1 MSKRSRRGNDYAPS
15 TFPFLAVLLCVIG
28 ALVLLL
34 VINVTNSRAS
44 ARNQVQSELTEAIEQ
59 AKERSDYLVSISEE
73 LQARRQQVSK
83 QIDLRRSELAR
94 AEDHIERLEKD
105 LLEAQAR
112 LEKLEDM
119 QESSEL
125 KANDPA
131 RIQEL
136 KDQIEKQKL
145 RLAEAIAER
154 KDQTP
159 AFSIIPYEGAN
170 RTTRRPV
177 YLECTAQGVVI
188 QPEGVLV
195 SIEDLGPPHGPGNPL
210 DAALRVLRN
219 AYQSRDAI
227 YGITIPPYPLLLVRP
242 EGIASYAL
250 ARSAMSGWDDQFGY
264 ELIDAQMELA
274 FPEGIPELKTD
285 LVRALGVA
293 KDRQRSLVAA
303 LPARYSRNPFATKTE
318 ETWDSIDAE
327 LARGANRSEAIARG
341 SQVGKDSGMGQDRRW
356 EMIEQLPASSLGR
369 SDSNRISSG
378 SMPAGKELGSEGSGL
393 GSSVQAE
400 TWRAQGDGSG
410 RDGSGQ
416 DGSRRDGS
424 RRERSGVE
432 GTGAEGSGAEGSEGG
447 GSEGGGS
454 EVEGSMSPTSGGA
467 RSSANRFSGSTSGSS
482 GGAASLEQSPQDEQM
497 QQAMQEQA
505 IKQQASE
512 SFPGSRASAGAS
524 ASASSGESKKTS
536 GADSELKPISLT
548 AGKDWATSR
557 MDNRSTPVSRPIR
570 MIVLQDRWFMCSEGQ
585 DWKYDAEISLEQGPQ
600 AASAELQ
607 ESIRDR
613 VESWGLSLPGGYWV
627 PSLSVQAAADAEQS
641 LLRMQRLL
649 EGSGVIIK
657 VQPLTTPKNR
667 R

>member
-34 VINVTNSRAS
+34 VINVSNSRAS
-44 ARNQVQSELTEAIEQ
+44 ARNQVQSELTEAIEE

-73 LQARRQQVSK
+73 LQARRQQVGK
-83 QIDLRRSELAR
+83 QIELRRSELAR

-136 KDQIEKQKL
+136 KDQIEAQKL

-274 FPEGIPELKTD
+274 FPDGIPELKTD

-293 KDRQRSLVAA
+293 KDRQRALVAA
-303 LPARYSRNPFATKTE
+303 LPAKYSRNPFATKTE
-318 ETWDSIDAE
+318 ETWDSIDAD
-327 LARGANRSEAIARG
+327 LARGANRSESIARG
-341 SQVGKDSGMGQDRRW
+341 SQVGKDSGIEQDRRW

-369 SDSNRISSG
+369 SDSNGSSSG
-378 SMPAGKELGSEGSGL
+378 LMPAGKELGSGGSGV
-393 GSSVQAE
+393 GSTVEAE
-400 TWRAQGDGSG
+400 TSTAQGDGSRG
-410 RDGSGQ
+410 D
-416 DGSRRDGS
+416 
-424 RRERSGVE
+424 RSGSE
-432 GTGAEGSGAEGSEGG
+432 GTGSEGTQGG
-447 GSEGGGS
+447 GSQ
-454 EVEGSMSPTSGGA
+454 VEGSMSPTSGGA
-467 RSSANRFSGSTSGSS
+467 RSSSNRFSASSSGSS
-482 GGAASLEQSPQDEQM
+482 GGSASLEQSPEDEQM
-497 QQAMQEQA
+497 QRAMQEQA
-505 IKQQASE
+505 IKQQAGE
-512 SFPGSRASAGAS
+512 SLPGSRASSASS
-524 ASASSGESKKTS
+524 ASAGESKKKTS
-536 GADSELKPISLT
+536 GADSDLKPISLT

-570 MIVLQDRWFMCSEGQ
+570 IIVLQDRWLMCSEGQ

-667 R
+667 K

>member
-44 ARNQVQSELTEAIEQ
+44 ARNQVQSELTEAIEE

-73 LQARRQQVSK
+73 LQARRQQVGK
-83 QIDLRRSELAR
+83 QIELRRSELAR

-136 KDQIEKQKL
+136 KDQIEAQKL

-274 FPEGIPELKTD
+274 FPDGIPELKTD

-293 KDRQRSLVAA
+293 KDRQRALVAA
-303 LPARYSRNPFATKTE
+303 LPAKYSRNPFATKTE
-318 ETWDSIDAE
+318 ETWDSIDAD
-327 LARGANRSEAIARG
+327 LARGANRSESIARG
-341 SQVGKDSGMGQDRRW
+341 SQVGKDSGIEQDRRW

-369 SDSNRISSG
+369 SDSNGSSSG
-378 SMPAGKELGSEGSGL
+378 LMPAGKELGSGGSGV
-393 GSSVQAE
+393 GSTVEAE
-400 TWRAQGDGSG
+400 TSTAQADGSPG
-410 RDGSGQ
+410 D
-416 DGSRRDGS
+416 
-424 RRERSGVE
+424 RSGSE
-432 GTGAEGSGAEGSEGG
+432 GTGSEGTGSEGTQ
-447 GSEGGGS
+447 GGGS
-454 EVEGSMSPTSGGA
+454 QVEGSMSPTSGGA
-467 RSSANRFSGSTSGSS
+467 RSSSNRFSASSSGSS
-482 GGAASLEQSPQDEQM
+482 GGAASLEQSPEDEQM
-497 QQAMQEQA
+497 QRAMQEQA
-505 IKQQASE
+505 IKQQAGE
-512 SFPGSRASAGAS
+512 SLPGSRASSASS
-524 ASASSGESKKTS
+524 ASAGESKKKTS
-536 GADSELKPISLT
+536 GADSDLKPISLT

-570 MIVLQDRWFMCSEGQ
+570 IIVLQDRWLMCSEGQ

-667 R
+667 K

>member
-44 ARNQVQSELTEAIEQ
+44 ARNQVQSELTEAIEE

-73 LQARRQQVSK
+73 LQARRQQVGK
-83 QIDLRRSELAR
+83 QIELRRSELAR

-136 KDQIEKQKL
+136 KDQIEAQKL

-274 FPEGIPELKTD
+274 FPDGIPELKTD

-293 KDRQRSLVAA
+293 KDRQRALVAA
-303 LPARYSRNPFATKTE
+303 LPAKYSRNPFATKTE
-318 ETWDSIDAE
+318 ETWDSIDAD
-327 LARGANRSEAIARG
+327 LARGANRSESIARG
-341 SQVGKDSGMGQDRRW
+341 SQVGKDSGIEQDRRW

-369 SDSNRISSG
+369 SDSNGSSSG
-378 SMPAGKELGSEGSGL
+378 LMPAGKELGSGGSGV
-393 GSSVQAE
+393 GSTVEAE
-400 TWRAQGDGSG
+400 TSTAQGDGSRG
-410 RDGSGQ
+410 D
-416 DGSRRDGS
+416 
-424 RRERSGVE
+424 RSGSE
-432 GTGAEGSGAEGSEGG
+432 GTGAEGSGADGAQGG
-447 GSEGGGS
+447 GSQ
-454 EVEGSMSPTSGGA
+454 VEGSMSPTSGGA
-467 RSSANRFSGSTSGSS
+467 RSSSNRFSASSSGSS
-482 GGAASLEQSPQDEQM
+482 GGSASLEQSPEDEQM
-497 QQAMQEQA
+497 QRAMQEQA
-505 IKQQASE
+505 IKQQAGE
-512 SFPGSRASAGAS
+512 SLPGSRVSSASSASAG
-524 ASASSGESKKTS
+524 ESKKKTS
-536 GADSELKPISLT
+536 GADSDLKPISLT

-570 MIVLQDRWFMCSEGQ
+570 IIVLQDRWLMCSEGQ

-657 VQPLTTPKNR
+657 VQPLTPPKNR
-667 R
+667 K

>member
-44 ARNQVQSELTEAIEQ
+44 ARNQVQSELTEAIEE

-73 LQARRQQVSK
+73 LQARRQQVGK
-83 QIDLRRSELAR
+83 QIELRRSELAR

-119 QESSEL
+119 QESFEL

-136 KDQIEKQKL
+136 KDQIEAQKL

-274 FPEGIPELKTD
+274 FPDGIPELKTD

-293 KDRQRSLVAA
+293 KDRQRALVAA
-303 LPARYSRNPFATKTE
+303 LPAKYSRNPFATKTE
-318 ETWDSIDAE
+318 ETWDTIDAD
-327 LARGANRSEAIARG
+327 LARGANRSESIARG
-341 SQVGKDSGMGQDRRW
+341 SQVGKDSGIEQDRRW

-369 SDSNRISSG
+369 SDSNGSSSG
-378 SMPAGKELGSEGSGL
+378 LMPAGKELGSGGSVV

-400 TWRAQGDGSG
+400 TWRAQGDGSRG
-410 RDGSGQ
+410 
-416 DGSRRDGS
+416 
-424 RRERSGVE
+424 ERSGSE
-432 GTGAEGSGAEGSEGG
+432 GTGAEGTGAEGTQGG
-447 GSEGGGS
+447 GSQ
-454 EVEGSMSPTSGGA
+454 VEGSMSPTSGGA
-467 RSSANRFSGSTSGSS
+467 RSSSNRFSASSSGSS
-482 GGAASLEQSPQDEQM
+482 GGSASLEQSPEDEQM
-497 QQAMQEQA
+497 HRAMQEQA
-505 IKQQASE
+505 IKEQAGE
-512 SFPGSRASAGAS
+512 SLPGSRASSASS
-524 ASASSGESKKTS
+524 ASAGESKKKTS
-536 GADSELKPISLT
+536 GADSDLKPISLT

-570 MIVLQDRWFMCSEGQ
+570 IIVLQDRWLMCSEGQ

-667 R
+667 K

>member
-44 ARNQVQSELTEAIEQ
+44 ARNQVQSELTEAIEE

-73 LQARRQQVSK
+73 LQARRQQVGK
-83 QIDLRRSELAR
+83 QIELRRSELAR

-136 KDQIEKQKL
+136 KDQIEAQKL

-210 DAALRVLRN
+210 DVALRVLRN

-274 FPEGIPELKTD
+274 FPDGIPELKTD

-293 KDRQRSLVAA
+293 KDRQRALVAA
-303 LPARYSRNPFATKTE
+303 LPAKYSRNPFATKTE
-318 ETWDSIDAE
+318 ETWDSIDAD
-327 LARGANRSEAIARG
+327 LARGANRSESIARG
-341 SQVGKDSGMGQDRRW
+341 SQVGKDSGIEQDRRW

-369 SDSNRISSG
+369 SDSNGSSSG
-378 SMPAGKELGSEGSGL
+378 LMPAGKELGSGGSGV
-393 GSSVQAE
+393 GSTVEAE
-400 TWRAQGDGSG
+400 TSTAQGDGSRG
-410 RDGSGQ
+410 D
-416 DGSRRDGS
+416 
-424 RRERSGVE
+424 RSGSE
-432 GTGAEGSGAEGSEGG
+432 GTGSEGTGSEGT
-447 GSEGGGS
+447 GSEGTGSEGTQGGGS
-454 EVEGSMSPTSGGA
+454 QVEGSMSPTSGGA
-467 RSSANRFSGSTSGSS
+467 RSSSNRFSASSSGSS
-482 GGAASLEQSPQDEQM
+482 GGSASLEQSPEDEQM
-497 QQAMQEQA
+497 QRAMQEQA
-505 IKQQASE
+505 IKQQDGE
-512 SFPGSRASAGAS
+512 SLPGSRASSASNAS
-524 ASASSGESKKTS
+524 AGESKKKTS
-536 GADSELKPISLT
+536 GADSDLKPISLT

-570 MIVLQDRWFMCSEGQ
+570 IIVLQDRWLMCSEGQ

-667 R
+667 K

>member
-44 ARNQVQSELTEAIEQ
+44 ARNQVQSELTEAIEE

-73 LQARRQQVSK
+73 LQARRQQVGK
-83 QIDLRRSELAR
+83 QIELRRSELAR

-136 KDQIEKQKL
+136 KDQIEAQKL

-274 FPEGIPELKTD
+274 FPDGIPELKTD

-293 KDRQRSLVAA
+293 KDRQRALVAA
-303 LPARYSRNPFATKTE
+303 LPAKYSRNPFATKTE
-318 ETWDSIDAE
+318 ETWDSIDAD
-327 LARGANRSEAIARG
+327 LARGANRSESIARG
-341 SQVGKDSGMGQDRRW
+341 SQVGKDSGIEQDRRW

-369 SDSNRISSG
+369 SDSNGFSSG
-378 SMPAGKELGSEGSGL
+378 LMPAGKELGSGGSGV
-393 GSSVQAE
+393 GSTVEAE
-400 TWRAQGDGSG
+400 TSTAQGDGSRG
-410 RDGSGQ
+410 D
-416 DGSRRDGS
+416 
-424 RRERSGVE
+424 RSGSE
-432 GTGAEGSGAEGSEGG
+432 GTGSEGTQGG
-447 GSEGGGS
+447 GSQ
-454 EVEGSMSPTSGGA
+454 VEGSMSPTSGGA
-467 RSSANRFSGSTSGSS
+467 RSSSNRFSASSSGSS
-482 GGAASLEQSPQDEQM
+482 GGSASLEQSPEDEQM
-497 QQAMQEQA
+497 QRAMQEQA
-505 IKQQASE
+505 IKQQAGE
-512 SFPGSRASAGAS
+512 SLPGSRASSASS
-524 ASASSGESKKTS
+524 ASAGESKKKTS
-536 GADSELKPISLT
+536 GADSDLKPISLT

-570 MIVLQDRWFMCSEGQ
+570 IIVLQDRWLMCSEGQ

-667 R
+667 K

>member
-44 ARNQVQSELTEAIEQ
+44 ARNQVQSELTEAIEE

-73 LQARRQQVSK
+73 LQARRQQVGK
-83 QIDLRRSELAR
+83 QIELRRSELAR

-136 KDQIEKQKL
+136 KDQIEAQKL

-274 FPEGIPELKTD
+274 FPDGIPELKTD

-293 KDRQRSLVAA
+293 KDRQRALVAA
-303 LPARYSRNPFATKTE
+303 LPAKYSRNPFATKTE
-318 ETWDSIDAE
+318 ETWDSIDAD
-327 LARGANRSEAIARG
+327 LARGANRSESIARG
-341 SQVGKDSGMGQDRRW
+341 SQVGKDSGIEQDRRW

-369 SDSNRISSG
+369 SDSNGFSSG
-378 SMPAGKELGSEGSGL
+378 LMPAGKELGSGGSGV
-393 GSSVQAE
+393 GSTVEAE
-400 TWRAQGDGSG
+400 TSTAQGDGSRG
-410 RDGSGQ
+410 D
-416 DGSRRDGS
+416 
-424 RRERSGVE
+424 RSGSE
-432 GTGAEGSGAEGSEGG
+432 GTGSEGTGSEGTQ
-447 GSEGGGS
+447 GGGS
-454 EVEGSMSPTSGGA
+454 QVEGSMSPTSGGA
-467 RSSANRFSGSTSGSS
+467 RSSSNRFSASSSGSS
-482 GGAASLEQSPQDEQM
+482 GGSASLEQSPEDEQM
-497 QQAMQEQA
+497 QRAMQEQA
-505 IKQQASE
+505 IKQQAGE
-512 SFPGSRASAGAS
+512 SLPGSRASSASS
-524 ASASSGESKKTS
+524 ASAGESKKKTS
-536 GADSELKPISLT
+536 GADSDLKPISLT
-548 AGKDWATSR
+548 AGQDWATSR

-570 MIVLQDRWFMCSEGQ
+570 IIVLQDRWLMCSEGQ

-667 R
+667 K

>member
-44 ARNQVQSELTEAIEQ
+44 ARNQVQSELTEAIEE

-73 LQARRQQVSK
+73 LQARRQQVGK
-83 QIDLRRSELAR
+83 QIELRRSELAR
-94 AEDHIERLEKD
+94 AEDHIERLEKE
-105 LLEAQAR
+105 LLDSQAR
-112 LEKLEDM
+112 LEKLDDL
-119 QESSEL
+119 QESSGL
-125 KANDPA
+125 KANDPS

-136 KDQIEKQKL
+136 KDQIEAQKL

-195 SIEDLGPPHGPGNPL
+195 SIEELGPPHGPGNPL

-274 FPEGIPELKTD
+274 FPDGIPELKTD
-285 LVRALGVA
+285 LIRALGVA
-293 KDRQRSLVAA
+293 KDRQRALVAA

-327 LARGANRSEAIARG
+327 LPRGANRSEAIARG
-341 SQVGKDSGMGQDRRW
+341 SQVGKESGMEQDRRW

-369 SDSNRISSG
+369 SDSNGSSSG
-378 SMPAGKELGSEGSGL
+378 LMPTGKELGSGGSGG
-393 GSSVQAE
+393 GSSVQ
-400 TWRAQGDGSG
+400 TDGSTAQED
-410 RDGSGQ
+410 R
-416 DGSRRDGS
+416 
-424 RRERSGVE
+424 
-432 GTGAEGSGAEGSEGG
+432 TGAEESGAEESGAEGTQGG
-447 GSEGGGS
+447 GSQGGGTQGG
-454 EVEGSMSPTSGGA
+454 GSMSPTSGGA
-467 RSSANRFSGSTSGSS
+467 RSSSNRFSASSSGSS
-482 GGAASLEQSPQDEQM
+482 GGSASLEQSPQDEQM
-497 QQAMQEQA
+497 QQALQEQA

-512 SFPGSRASAGAS
+512 SLPGSRASSAS
-524 ASASSGESKKTS
+524 ASATAGESKKKTS
-536 GADSELKPISLT
+536 GADSDLKPISLT

-570 MIVLQDRWFMCSEGQ
+570 IIVLQDRWLMCSEGQ

-627 PSLSVQAAADAEQS
+627 PSLSVQAAGDAEQS

-667 R
+667 K

>member
-44 ARNQVQSELTEAIEQ
+44 ARNQVQSELTEAIEEAQ
-59 AKERSDYLVSISEE
+59 ERSDYLVSISEE
-73 LQARRQQVSK
+73 LQARRQQVGK
-83 QIDLRRSELAR
+83 QIELRRSELAR
-94 AEDHIERLEKD
+94 AEDHIERLEKE
-105 LLEAQAR
+105 LLETQAR
-112 LEKLEDM
+112 LEKLDDT

-125 KANDPA
+125 KANDPS
-131 RIQEL
+131 RIEEL
-136 KDQIEKQKL
+136 QDRIEEQKL
-145 RLAEAIAER
+145 RLAEAIANR

-195 SIEDLGPPHGPGNPL
+195 SIEELGPPHGPGSPL

-242 EGIASYAL
+242 DGIASYAL

-274 FPEGIPELKTD
+274 FPDGIPELKTD
-285 LVRALGVA
+285 LVRALDVA
-293 KDRQRSLVAA
+293 KDRQRALVAA
-303 LPARYSRNPFATKTE
+303 LPARYSRNPFATKTDQ
-318 ETWDSIDAE
+318 TWDAIDAE
-327 LARGANRSEAIARG
+327 LSRGANRSEAVARG
-341 SQVGKDSGMGQDRRW
+341 SQVGKESGVEQDRRW
-356 EMIEQLPASSLGR
+356 EMIEPLPAGSLGR
-369 SDSNRISSG
+369 SDRDGPSSEVFPG
-378 SMPAGKELGSEGSGL
+378 GKEFGSGGSGA
-393 GSSVQAE
+393 GSSVASDWSTAQADRSQGYNSE
-400 TWRAQGDGSG
+400 EYRSGGESSAGAGAQG
-410 RDGSGQ
+410 
-416 DGSRRDGS
+416 
-424 RRERSGVE
+424 
-432 GTGAEGSGAEGSEGG
+432 EGSQGG
-447 GSEGGGS
+447 GSQGGGTQ
-454 EVEGSMSPTSGGA
+454 VEGSMSPTSGGA
-467 RSSANRFSGSTSGSS
+467 RSSASRFSASSSGSS
-482 GGAASLEQSPQDEQM
+482 GGAASLDQSPQDEQM
-497 QQAMQEQA
+497 EQAMQEQA
-505 IKQQASE
+505 IKQQAGE
-512 SFPGSRASAGAS
+512 SLPGARASSAS
-524 ASASSGESKKTS
+524 ASASASESKKKTS
-536 GADSELKPISLT
+536 GADSDLKPISLT

-570 MIVLQDRWFMCSEGQ
+570 IIVLEDRWLMCSEGQ

-667 R
+667 K

>member
-44 ARNQVQSELTEAIEQ
+44 ARNQVQSELTEAIEE

-73 LQARRQQVSK
+73 LQARRQQVGK
-83 QIDLRRSELAR
+83 QIELRRSELAR
-94 AEDHIERLEKD
+94 AEDHIERLEKE

-136 KDQIEKQKL
+136 KDQIEAQKL

-274 FPEGIPELKTD
+274 FPDGIPELKTD

-293 KDRQRSLVAA
+293 KDRQRALVAA
-303 LPARYSRNPFATKTE
+303 LPAKYSRNPFATKTE
-318 ETWDSIDAE
+318 ETWDSIDAD
-327 LARGANRSEAIARG
+327 LARGANRSESIARG
-341 SQVGKDSGMGQDRRW
+341 SQVGKDSGIEQDRRW

-369 SDSNRISSG
+369 SDSNGFSSG
-378 SMPAGKELGSEGSGL
+378 LMPAGKELGSGGSGV

-400 TWRAQGDGSG
+400 ASTAQGDGSRG
-410 RDGSGQ
+410 D
-416 DGSRRDGS
+416 
-424 RRERSGVE
+424 RSGSE
-432 GTGAEGSGAEGSEGG
+432 GTGAEGSGADRAQGG
-447 GSEGGGS
+447 GSQ
-454 EVEGSMSPTSGGA
+454 VEGSMSPTSGGA
-467 RSSANRFSGSTSGSS
+467 QSSSNRFSASSSGSS
-482 GGAASLEQSPQDEQM
+482 GGSASLEQSPEDEQM
-497 QQAMQEQA
+497 QRAMQEQA
-505 IKQQASE
+505 IKQQAGE
-512 SFPGSRASAGAS
+512 SLPGSRASSASS
-524 ASASSGESKKTS
+524 ASAGESKKKTS
-536 GADSELKPISLT
+536 GADSDLKPISLT

-570 MIVLQDRWFMCSEGQ
+570 IIVLQDRWLMCSEGQ

-667 R
+667 K

>member
-44 ARNQVQSELTEAIEQ
+44 ARNQVQSELTEAIEE

-73 LQARRQQVSK
+73 LQARRQQVGK
-83 QIDLRRSELAR
+83 QIELRRSELAR

-136 KDQIEKQKL
+136 KDQIEAQKL

-274 FPEGIPELKTD
+274 FPDGIPELKTD

-293 KDRQRSLVAA
+293 KDRQRALVAA
-303 LPARYSRNPFATKTE
+303 LPAKYSRNPFATKTE
-318 ETWDSIDAE
+318 ETWDSIDAD
-327 LARGANRSEAIARG
+327 LARGANRSESIARG
-341 SQVGKDSGMGQDRRW
+341 SQVGKDSGIEQDRRW

-369 SDSNRISSG
+369 SDSNGFSSG
-378 SMPAGKELGSEGSGL
+378 LMPAGKELGSGGSGV
-393 GSSVQAE
+393 GSTVEAE
-400 TWRAQGDGSG
+400 TSTAQA
-410 RDGSGQ
+410 
-416 DGSRRDGS
+416 DGSRGD
-424 RRERSGVE
+424 RSGSE
-432 GTGAEGSGAEGSEGG
+432 GTGSEGTGSEGT
-447 GSEGGGS
+447 GSEGTQGGGS
-454 EVEGSMSPTSGGA
+454 QVEGSMSPTSGGA
-467 RSSANRFSGSTSGSS
+467 RSSSNRFSASSSGSS
-482 GGAASLEQSPQDEQM
+482 GGSASLEQSPEDEQM
-497 QQAMQEQA
+497 QRAMQEQA
-505 IKQQASE
+505 IKQQAGE
-512 SFPGSRASAGAS
+512 SLPGSRASSASS
-524 ASASSGESKKTS
+524 ASAGESKKKTS
-536 GADSELKPISLT
+536 GADSDLKPISLT

-570 MIVLQDRWFMCSEGQ
+570 IIVLQDRWLMCSEGQ

-667 R
+667 K

>member
-44 ARNQVQSELTEAIEQ
+44 ARNQVQSELTEAIEE

-73 LQARRQQVSK
+73 LQARRQQVGK
-83 QIDLRRSELAR
+83 QIELRRSELAR

-136 KDQIEKQKL
+136 KDQIEAQKL

-274 FPEGIPELKTD
+274 FPDGIPELKTD

-293 KDRQRSLVAA
+293 KDRQRALVAA
-303 LPARYSRNPFATKTE
+303 LPAKYSRNPFATKTE
-318 ETWDSIDAE
+318 ETWDSIDAD
-327 LARGANRSEAIARG
+327 LARGANRSELIARG
-341 SQVGKDSGMGQDRRW
+341 SQVGKDSGIEQDRRW

-369 SDSNRISSG
+369 SDSNGFSSG
-378 SMPAGKELGSEGSGL
+378 LMPAGKELGSGGSGV
-393 GSSVQAE
+393 GSTVEAE
-400 TWRAQGDGSG
+400 TSTAQGDGSRG
-410 RDGSGQ
+410 D
-416 DGSRRDGS
+416 
-424 RRERSGVE
+424 RSGSE
-432 GTGAEGSGAEGSEGG
+432 GTGSEGTGSEGTQ
-447 GSEGGGS
+447 GGGS
-454 EVEGSMSPTSGGA
+454 QVEGSMSPTSGGA
-467 RSSANRFSGSTSGSS
+467 RSSSNRFSASSSGSS
-482 GGAASLEQSPQDEQM
+482 GGSASLEQSPEDEQM
-497 QQAMQEQA
+497 QRAMQEQA
-505 IKQQASE
+505 IKQQAGE
-512 SFPGSRASAGAS
+512 SLPGSRASSASS
-524 ASASSGESKKTS
+524 ASAGESKKKTS
-536 GADSELKPISLT
+536 GADSDLKPISLT

-570 MIVLQDRWFMCSEGQ
+570 IIVLQDRWLMCSEGQ

-667 R
+667 K

>member
-44 ARNQVQSELTEAIEQ
+44 ARNQVQSELTEAIEE

-73 LQARRQQVSK
+73 LQARRQQVGK
-83 QIDLRRSELAR
+83 QIELRRSELAR

-136 KDQIEKQKL
+136 KDQIEAQKL

-274 FPEGIPELKTD
+274 FPDGIPELKTD
-285 LVRALGVA
+285 LVRALGLA
-293 KDRQRSLVAA
+293 KDRQRALVAA
-303 LPARYSRNPFATKTE
+303 LPVKYSRNPFSTKTE
-318 ETWDSIDAE
+318 ETWDSIDAD
-327 LARGANRSEAIARG
+327 LARGANRSESIARG
-341 SQVGKDSGMGQDRRW
+341 SQVGKDSGIEQDRRW

-369 SDSNRISSG
+369 SDSNGFSSG
-378 SMPAGKELGSEGSGL
+378 LMPAGKELGSGGSGV
-393 GSSVQAE
+393 GSTVEAE
-400 TWRAQGDGSG
+400 TSTAQGDGSRG
-410 RDGSGQ
+410 D
-416 DGSRRDGS
+416 
-424 RRERSGVE
+424 RSGSE
-432 GTGAEGSGAEGSEGG
+432 GTGSEGTGSEGT
-447 GSEGGGS
+447 GSEGTQGGGS
-454 EVEGSMSPTSGGA
+454 QVEGSMSPTSGGA
-467 RSSANRFSGSTSGSS
+467 RSSSNRFSASSSGSS
-482 GGAASLEQSPQDEQM
+482 GGSASLEQSPEDEQM
-497 QQAMQEQA
+497 QRAMQEQA
-505 IKQQASE
+505 IKQQAGE
-512 SFPGSRASAGAS
+512 SLPGSRASSASS
-524 ASASSGESKKTS
+524 ASAGESKKKTS
-536 GADSELKPISLT
+536 GADSDLKPISLT

-570 MIVLQDRWFMCSEGQ
+570 IIVLQDRWLMCSEGQ

-667 R
+667 K

>member
-44 ARNQVQSELTEAIEQ
+44 ARNQVQSELTEAIEE

-73 LQARRQQVSK
+73 LQARRQQVGK
-83 QIDLRRSELAR
+83 QIELRRSELAR
-94 AEDHIERLEKD
+94 AEHHIERLEKE

-136 KDQIEKQKL
+136 KDQIEAQKL

-274 FPEGIPELKTD
+274 FPDGIPELKTD

-293 KDRQRSLVAA
+293 KDRQRALVAA
-303 LPARYSRNPFATKTE
+303 LPAKYSRNPFATKTE
-318 ETWDSIDAE
+318 ETWDSIDAD
-327 LARGANRSEAIARG
+327 LARGANRSESIARG
-341 SQVGKDSGMGQDRRW
+341 SQVGKDSGIEQDRRW
-356 EMIEQLPASSLGR
+356 EMIEQLPASPLGR
-369 SDSNRISSG
+369 SDSNGFSSG
-378 SMPAGKELGSEGSGL
+378 LMPAGKELGSGGSGV

-400 TWRAQGDGSG
+400 ASTAQGDGSRG
-410 RDGSGQ
+410 D
-416 DGSRRDGS
+416 
-424 RRERSGVE
+424 RSGSE
-432 GTGAEGSGAEGSEGG
+432 GTGAEGSGADRAQGG
-447 GSEGGGS
+447 GSQ
-454 EVEGSMSPTSGGA
+454 VEGSMSPTSGGA
-467 RSSANRFSGSTSGSS
+467 QSSSNRFSASSSGSS
-482 GGAASLEQSPQDEQM
+482 GGSASLEQSPEDEQM
-497 QQAMQEQA
+497 QRAMQEQA
-505 IKQQASE
+505 IKQQAGE
-512 SFPGSRASAGAS
+512 SLPGSRASSASS
-524 ASASSGESKKTS
+524 ASAGESKKKTS
-536 GADSELKPISLT
+536 GADSDLKPISLT

-570 MIVLQDRWFMCSEGQ
+570 IIVLQDRWLMCSEGQ

-667 R
+667 K

>member
-44 ARNQVQSELTEAIEQ
+44 ARNQVQSELTEAIEE

-73 LQARRQQVSK
+73 LQARRQQVGK
-83 QIDLRRSELAR
+83 QIELRRSELAR

-136 KDQIEKQKL
+136 KDQIEAQKL

-274 FPEGIPELKTD
+274 FPDGIPELKTD

-293 KDRQRSLVAA
+293 KDRQRALVAA
-303 LPARYSRNPFATKTE
+303 LPAKYSRNPFATKTE
-318 ETWDSIDAE
+318 ETWDSIDAD
-327 LARGANRSEAIARG
+327 LARGANRSESIARG
-341 SQVGKDSGMGQDRRW
+341 SQVGKDSGIEQDRRW

-369 SDSNRISSG
+369 SDSNGSSSG
-378 SMPAGKELGSEGSGL
+378 LMPAGKELGSGGSVV

-400 TWRAQGDGSG
+400 TWRAQGDGSRG
-410 RDGSGQ
+410 
-416 DGSRRDGS
+416 
-424 RRERSGVE
+424 ERSGSE
-432 GTGAEGSGAEGSEGG
+432 GTGAEGTGAEGTQGG
-447 GSEGGGS
+447 GSQ
-454 EVEGSMSPTSGGA
+454 VEGSMSPTSGGA
-467 RSSANRFSGSTSGSS
+467 RSSSNRFSASSSGSS
-482 GGAASLEQSPQDEQM
+482 GGSASLEQSPEDEQM
-497 QQAMQEQA
+497 HRAMQEQA
-505 IKQQASE
+505 IKEQAGE
-512 SFPGSRASAGAS
+512 SLPGSRASSASS
-524 ASASSGESKKTS
+524 ASAGESKKKTS
-536 GADSELKPISLT
+536 GADSDLKPISLT

-570 MIVLQDRWFMCSEGQ
+570 IIVLQDRWLMCSEGQ

-667 R
+667 K

>member
-44 ARNQVQSELTEAIEQ
+44 ARNQVQSELTEAIEEAQ
-59 AKERSDYLVSISEE
+59 ERSDYLVSISEE
-73 LQARRQQVSK
+73 LQARRQQVGK
-83 QIDLRRSELAR
+83 QIELRRSELAR
-94 AEDHIERLEKD
+94 AEDHIERLEKE
-105 LLEAQAR
+105 LLETQAR
-112 LEKLEDM
+112 LEKLDDM
-119 QESSEL
+119 EESSEL
-125 KANDPA
+125 KAHDPSK
-131 RIQEL
+131 IEEL
-136 KDQIEKQKL
+136 KDRIEEQKL
-145 RLAEAIAER
+145 RLAEAIANR

-177 YLECTAQGVVI
+177 YLECTGQGVVI

-195 SIEDLGPPHGPGNPL
+195 SIEELGPPHGPGSPL

-242 EGIASYAL
+242 DGIASYAL

-274 FPEGIPELKTD
+274 FPDGIPELKTD
-285 LVRALGVA
+285 LVRALDVA
-293 KDRQRSLVAA
+293 KDRQRALVAA
-303 LPARYSRNPFATKTE
+303 LPARYSRNPFATKTDQ
-318 ETWDSIDAE
+318 TWDSIDAE
-327 LARGANRSEAIARG
+327 LPRGANRSEAVARG
-341 SQVGKDSGMGQDRRW
+341 SQVGKDAGVEQDRRW
-356 EMIEQLPASSLGR
+356 EMIEQLPAGSLGR
-369 SDSNRISSG
+369 SDRNGPSSEVI
-378 SMPAGKELGSEGSGL
+378 PAGKELGSGGSGS
-393 GSSVQAE
+393 GSSVE
-400 TWRAQGDGSG
+400 PDWSTAQEDRSQDERSGGDSSGGDGS
-410 RDGSGQ
+410 Q
-416 DGSRRDGS
+416 
-424 RRERSGVE
+424 
-432 GTGAEGSGAEGSEGG
+432 GG
-447 GSEGGGS
+447 GSQGGGS
-454 EVEGSMSPTSGGA
+454 QGGGSQGGGSQDEGSMSPTSGGA
-467 RSSANRFSGSTSGSS
+467 RSSANRFSASSSGSS
-482 GGAASLEQSPQDEQM
+482 GGSSSLEESPQDEQM

-505 IKQQASE
+505 IKQQAGE
-512 SFPGSRASAGAS
+512 SLPGARASS
-524 ASASSGESKKTS
+524 ASAAASAGESKKKTS
-536 GADSELKPISLT
+536 GSDSDLKPISLT

-570 MIVLQDRWFMCSEGQ
+570 IIVLQDRWLMCSEGQ

-667 R
+667 K

>member
-303 LPARYSRNPFATKTE
+303 LPSRYSRNPFATKTE

-341 SQVGKDSGMGQDRRW
+341 SQVGKDSGMEQDRRW

-369 SDSNRISSG
+369 SDSNGISSG
-378 SMPAGKELGSEGSGL
+378 SMPAGKELGSEGSGV

-400 TWRAQGDGSG
+400 TWRAQGDGS
-410 RDGSGQ
+410 
-416 DGSRRDGS
+416 RRDGS
-424 RRERSGVE
+424 RRETSGVE
-432 GTGAEGSGAEGSEGG
+432 GTGAEGSGAEGSGGG

-454 EVEGSMSPTSGGA
+454 EVEGSMSPTSGDA
-467 RSSANRFSGSTSGSS
+467 RSSASRFSGSTSGAS

-524 ASASSGESKKTS
+524 ASASSSESKKTS

-570 MIVLQDRWFMCSEGQ
+570 MIVLQDRWLMCSEGQ

>member
-44 ARNQVQSELTEAIEQ
+44 ARNQVQSELTEAIEE

-73 LQARRQQVSK
+73 LQARRQQVGK
-83 QIDLRRSELAR
+83 QIELRRSELAR

-136 KDQIEKQKL
+136 KDQIEAQKL

-274 FPEGIPELKTD
+274 FPDGIPELKTD

-293 KDRQRSLVAA
+293 KDRQRALVAA
-303 LPARYSRNPFATKTE
+303 LPAKYSRNPFATKTE
-318 ETWDSIDAE
+318 ETWDSIDAD
-327 LARGANRSEAIARG
+327 LARGANRSESIARG
-341 SQVGKDSGMGQDRRW
+341 SQVGKDSGIEQDRRW

-369 SDSNRISSG
+369 SDSNGFSSG
-378 SMPAGKELGSEGSGL
+378 LMPAGKELGSGGSGV
-393 GSSVQAE
+393 GSTVEAE
-400 TWRAQGDGSG
+400 TSTAQGDGSRG
-410 RDGSGQ
+410 D
-416 DGSRRDGS
+416 
-424 RRERSGVE
+424 RSGSE
-432 GTGAEGSGAEGSEGG
+432 GTGSEGTGSEGT
-447 GSEGGGS
+447 GSEGTQGGGS
-454 EVEGSMSPTSGGA
+454 QVEGSMSPTSGGA
-467 RSSANRFSGSTSGSS
+467 RSSSNRFSASSSGSS
-482 GGAASLEQSPQDEQM
+482 GGSASLEQSPEDEQL
-497 QQAMQEQA
+497 QRAMQEQA
-505 IKQQASE
+505 IKQQAGE
-512 SFPGSRASAGAS
+512 SLPGSRASSASS
-524 ASASSGESKKTS
+524 ASAGESKKKTS
-536 GADSELKPISLT
+536 GADSDLKPISLT

-570 MIVLQDRWFMCSEGQ
+570 IIVLQDRWLMCSEGQ

-667 R
+667 K

>member
-44 ARNQVQSELTEAIEQ
+44 ARNQVQSELTEAIEE

-73 LQARRQQVSK
+73 LQARRQQVGK
-83 QIDLRRSELAR
+83 QIELRRSELAR

-136 KDQIEKQKL
+136 KDQIEAQKL

-274 FPEGIPELKTD
+274 FPDGIPELKTD

-293 KDRQRSLVAA
+293 KDRQRALVAA
-303 LPARYSRNPFATKTE
+303 LPAKYSRNPFATKTE
-318 ETWDSIDAE
+318 ETWDSIDAD
-327 LARGANRSEAIARG
+327 LARGANRSELIARG
-341 SQVGKDSGMGQDRRW
+341 SQVGKDSGIEQDRRW

-369 SDSNRISSG
+369 SDSNGFSSG
-378 SMPAGKELGSEGSGL
+378 LMPAGKELGSGGSGV
-393 GSSVQAE
+393 GSTVEAE
-400 TWRAQGDGSG
+400 TSTAQGDGSRG
-410 RDGSGQ
+410 D
-416 DGSRRDGS
+416 
-424 RRERSGVE
+424 RSGSE
-432 GTGAEGSGAEGSEGG
+432 GTGSEGTGSEGT
-447 GSEGGGS
+447 GSEGTGSEGTQGGGS
-454 EVEGSMSPTSGGA
+454 QVEGSMSPTSGGA
-467 RSSANRFSGSTSGSS
+467 RSSSNRFSASSSGSS
-482 GGAASLEQSPQDEQM
+482 GGSASLEQSPEDEQM
-497 QQAMQEQA
+497 QRAMQEQA
-505 IKQQASE
+505 IKQQAGE
-512 SFPGSRASAGAS
+512 SLPGSRASSASS
-524 ASASSGESKKTS
+524 ASAGESKKKTS
-536 GADSELKPISLT
+536 GADSDLKPISLT

-570 MIVLQDRWFMCSEGQ
+570 IIVLQDRWLMCSEGQ

-667 R
+667 K

>member
-44 ARNQVQSELTEAIEQ
+44 ARNQVQSELTEAIEE

-73 LQARRQQVSK
+73 LQTRRQQVGK
-83 QIDLRRSELAR
+83 QIELRRSELAR

-105 LLEAQAR
+105 LLEAQSR

-136 KDQIEKQKL
+136 KDQIEAQML

-274 FPEGIPELKTD
+274 FPDGIPELKTD

-293 KDRQRSLVAA
+293 KDRQRALVAA
-303 LPARYSRNPFATKTE
+303 LPAKYSRNPFATKTE
-318 ETWDSIDAE
+318 ETWDSIDAD
-327 LARGANRSEAIARG
+327 LARGANRSESIARG
-341 SQVGKDSGMGQDRRW
+341 SQVGKDSGIEQDRRW

-369 SDSNRISSG
+369 SDSNGSSSG
-378 SMPAGKELGSEGSGL
+378 LMPAGKELGSGGSGV
-393 GSSVQAE
+393 GSTVEAE
-400 TWRAQGDGSG
+400 TSTAQGDGSRG
-410 RDGSGQ
+410 D
-416 DGSRRDGS
+416 
-424 RRERSGVE
+424 RSGSE
-432 GTGAEGSGAEGSEGG
+432 GTGAEGSGADGTQGG
-447 GSEGGGS
+447 GSQ
-454 EVEGSMSPTSGGA
+454 VEGSMSPTSGGA
-467 RSSANRFSGSTSGSS
+467 RSSSNRFSASSSGSS
-482 GGAASLEQSPQDEQM
+482 GGSASLEQSPEDEQM
-497 QQAMQEQA
+497 QRAMQEQA
-505 IKQQASE
+505 IKQQAGE
-512 SFPGSRASAGAS
+512 SLPGSRASSASS
-524 ASASSGESKKTS
+524 ASAGESKKKTS
-536 GADSELKPISLT
+536 GADSDLKPISLT

-570 MIVLQDRWFMCSEGQ
+570 IIVLQDRWLMCSEGQ

-667 R
+667 K

>member
-44 ARNQVQSELTEAIEQ
+44 ARNQVQSELTEAIEEAQ
-59 AKERSDYLVSISEE
+59 ERSDYLVSISEE
-73 LQARRQQVSK
+73 LQARRQQVGK
-83 QIDLRRSELAR
+83 QIELRRSELAR
-94 AEDHIERLEKD
+94 AEDHIERLEKE
-105 LLEAQAR
+105 LQETQAR
-112 LEKLEDM
+112 LQKLDDT

-125 KANDPA
+125 KANDPS
-131 RIQEL
+131 RIEEL
-136 KDQIEKQKL
+136 QDRIEEQKL
-145 RLAEAIAER
+145 RLAEAIANR

-195 SIEDLGPPHGPGNPL
+195 SIEELGPPHGPGSPL

-242 EGIASYAL
+242 DGIASYAL

-274 FPEGIPELKTD
+274 FPDGVPELKTD
-285 LVRALGVA
+285 LVRALDVA
-293 KDRQRSLVAA
+293 KDRQRALVAA
-303 LPARYSRNPFATKTE
+303 LPARYSRNPFATKTDQ
-318 ETWDSIDAE
+318 TWDAIDAE
-327 LARGANRSEAIARG
+327 LSRGANRSEAVARG
-341 SQVGKDSGMGQDRRW
+341 SQVGKESGVEQDRRW
-356 EMIEQLPASSLGR
+356 EMIEPLPAGSLGR
-369 SDSNRISSG
+369 SDRNGPSG
-378 SMPAGKELGSEGSGL
+378 EVFPGGKEFGFGGSGA
-393 GSSVQAE
+393 GSSVTSDWSTAQSDRSQGFNSEEGRSGGDSSGGESSGGAG
-400 TWRAQGDGSG
+400 AQG
-410 RDGSGQ
+410 
-416 DGSRRDGS
+416 
-424 RRERSGVE
+424 
-432 GTGAEGSGAEGSEGG
+432 EGSQGG
-447 GSEGGGS
+447 GSQGGGS
-454 EVEGSMSPTSGGA
+454 QVEGSMSPTSGGA
-467 RSSANRFSGSTSGSS
+467 RSSANRFSASSSGSS
-482 GGAASLEQSPQDEQM
+482 GGAASLDQSPQDEQM
-497 QQAMQEQA
+497 EQAMQEQA
-505 IKQQASE
+505 IKQQAGE
-512 SFPGSRASAGAS
+512 SLPVARASS
-524 ASASSGESKKTS
+524 ASASESASESKKKTS
-536 GADSELKPISLT
+536 GADSDLKPISLT

-570 MIVLQDRWFMCSEGQ
+570 IIVLEDRWLMCSEGQ

-667 R
+667 K

>member
-44 ARNQVQSELTEAIEQ
+44 ARSQVQSELTEAIEEAQ
-59 AKERSDYLVSISEE
+59 ERSDYLVSISEE
-73 LQARRQQVSK
+73 LQARRQQVGK
-83 QIDLRRSELAR
+83 QIELRRSELAR
-94 AEDHIERLEKD
+94 AEDHIERLEKE
-105 LLEAQAR
+105 LLETQAR
-112 LEKLEDM
+112 LEKLDDM
-119 QESSEL
+119 EESSEL
-125 KANDPA
+125 KATDPSKIEA
-131 RIQEL
+131 L
-136 KDQIEKQKL
+136 KDRIEEQKL
-145 RLAEAIAER
+145 RLAEAIANR

-195 SIEDLGPPHGPGNPL
+195 SIEELGPPHGPGSPL

-219 AYQSRDAI
+219 SYQSRDAI

-242 EGIASYAL
+242 DGIASYAL

-274 FPEGIPELKTD
+274 FPEGISELKAD
-285 LVRALGVA
+285 LVRALDVA
-293 KDRQRSLVAA
+293 KDRQRALVAA
-303 LPARYSRNPFATKTE
+303 LPARYSRNPFATKTDQ
-318 ETWDSIDAE
+318 TWDSIDAD
-327 LARGANRSEAIARG
+327 LPRGANRSEAIARG
-341 SQVGKDSGMGQDRRW
+341 SQVGKDSGVEQDRRW
-356 EMIEQLPASSLGR
+356 EMIEQLPAGSLGR
-369 SDSNRISSG
+369 SDRNGPSSEVI
-378 SMPAGKELGSEGSGL
+378 PAGKELGSGGSGA
-393 GSSVQAE
+393 GSSVE
-400 TWRAQGDGSG
+400 PDWSTAQEDRS
-410 RDGSGQ
+410 Q
-416 DGSRRDGS
+416 D
-424 RRERSGVE
+424 ERSG
-432 GTGAEGSGAEGSEGG
+432 GDSSGGDSSGGEGSQGG
-447 GSEGGGS
+447 GSQGGGS
-454 EVEGSMSPTSGGA
+454 QGGGSQDEGSMSPTSGGA
-467 RSSANRFSGSTSGSS
+467 RSSANRFSASSSGSS
-482 GGAASLEQSPQDEQM
+482 GGSSSLEESPQDEQM

-505 IKQQASE
+505 IKQQAGE
-512 SFPGSRASAGAS
+512 SLPGARASSASAAAS
-524 ASASSGESKKTS
+524 ASESKKKAS
-536 GADSELKPISLT
+536 GADSDLKPISLT

-570 MIVLQDRWFMCSEGQ
+570 IIVLQDRWLMCSEGQ

-667 R
+667 K

>member
-44 ARNQVQSELTEAIEQ
+44 ARSQVQSELTEAIEEAQ
-59 AKERSDYLVSISEE
+59 ERSDYLVSISEE
-73 LQARRQQVSK
+73 LQARRQQVGK
-83 QIDLRRSELAR
+83 QIELRRSELAR
-94 AEDHIERLEKD
+94 AEDHIERLEKE
-105 LLEAQAR
+105 LLETQAR
-112 LEKLEDM
+112 LEKLDDM
-119 QESSEL
+119 EESSEL
-125 KANDPA
+125 KATDPSKIEA
-131 RIQEL
+131 L
-136 KDQIEKQKL
+136 KDRIEEQKL
-145 RLAEAIAER
+145 RLAEAIANR

-195 SIEDLGPPHGPGNPL
+195 SIEELGPPHGPGSPL

-242 EGIASYAL
+242 DGIASYAL

-274 FPEGIPELKTD
+274 FPDGIPELKAD
-285 LVRALGVA
+285 LVRALDVA
-293 KDRQRSLVAA
+293 KDRQRALVAA
-303 LPARYSRNPFATKTE
+303 LPARYSRNPFATKTDQ
-318 ETWDSIDAE
+318 TWDSIDAD
-327 LARGANRSEAIARG
+327 LPRGANRAEAIARG
-341 SQVGKDSGMGQDRRW
+341 SQVGKDSGMEQDRRW
-356 EMIEQLPASSLGR
+356 EMIEQLPAGSLGR
-369 SDSNRISSG
+369 SDRNGPSSEVI
-378 SMPAGKELGSEGSGL
+378 PAGKELGSGGSGAGSSVEPDWSTAQEDRSQEERSGGDSSGGEGSG
-393 GSSVQAE
+393 G
-400 TWRAQGDGSG
+400 
-410 RDGSGQ
+410 
-416 DGSRRDGS
+416 
-424 RRERSGVE
+424 
-432 GTGAEGSGAEGSEGG
+432 EGSQGEGSQGG
-447 GSEGGGS
+447 GSQGGGS
-454 EVEGSMSPTSGGA
+454 QDEGSMSPTSGGA
-467 RSSANRFSGSTSGSS
+467 RSSANRFSASSSGSS
-482 GGAASLEQSPQDEQM
+482 GGSASLEESPQDEQM

-505 IKQQASE
+505 IKQQAGE
-512 SFPGSRASAGAS
+512 SLPGARASSASAGAS
-524 ASASSGESKKTS
+524 ASESKKKTS
-536 GADSELKPISLT
+536 GADSDLKPISLT

-570 MIVLQDRWFMCSEGQ
+570 IIVLQDRWLMCSEGQ

-667 R
+667 K

>member
-44 ARNQVQSELTEAIEQ
+44 ARNQVQSELTEAIEE
-59 AKERSDYLVSISEE
+59 AKERSDYLVSITEE
-73 LQARRQQVSK
+73 LQARRQQVGK
-83 QIDLRRSELAR
+83 QIELRRSELAR
-94 AEDHIERLEKD
+94 AEDHIERLEKE

-136 KDQIEKQKL
+136 KDQIEAQKL
-145 RLAEAIAER
+145 RLADAIAER

-274 FPEGIPELKTD
+274 FPDGIPELKTD

-293 KDRQRSLVAA
+293 KDRQRALVAA
-303 LPARYSRNPFATKTE
+303 LPAKYSRNPFATKTE
-318 ETWDSIDAE
+318 ETWDSIDAD
-327 LARGANRSEAIARG
+327 LARGANRSESIARG
-341 SQVGKDSGMGQDRRW
+341 SQVGKDSGIEQDRRW

-369 SDSNRISSG
+369 SDSNGFSSG
-378 SMPAGKELGSEGSGL
+378 LMPAGKELGSGGSGV

-400 TWRAQGDGSG
+400 ASTAQGDGSRG
-410 RDGSGQ
+410 D
-416 DGSRRDGS
+416 
-424 RRERSGVE
+424 RSGSE
-432 GTGAEGSGAEGSEGG
+432 GTGAEGSGADGAQGG
-447 GSEGGGS
+447 GSQ
-454 EVEGSMSPTSGGA
+454 VEGSMSPTSGGA
-467 RSSANRFSGSTSGSS
+467 QSSSNRFSASSSGSS
-482 GGAASLEQSPQDEQM
+482 GGSASLEQSPEDEQM
-497 QQAMQEQA
+497 QRAMQEQA
-505 IKQQASE
+505 IKQQAGE
-512 SFPGSRASAGAS
+512 SLPGSRASSASS
-524 ASASSGESKKTS
+524 ASAGESKKKTS
-536 GADSELKPISLT
+536 GADSDLKPISLT

-570 MIVLQDRWFMCSEGQ
+570 IIVLQDRWLMCSEGQ

-667 R
+667 K

>member
-125 KANDPA
+125 RANDPA

-369 SDSNRISSG
+369 SDSNGISSG
-378 SMPAGKELGSEGSGL
+378 SMPAGKELGSEGSGV

-410 RDGSGQ
+410 RDGS
-416 DGSRRDGS
+416 

-432 GTGAEGSGAEGSEGG
+432 GTGAEGSGVEGSGGG

-454 EVEGSMSPTSGGA
+454 QVEGSMSPTSGGA
-467 RSSANRFSGSTSGSS
+467 RSSASRFSGSTSGSS

-524 ASASSGESKKTS
+524 ASASSSESKKTS
-536 GADSELKPISLT
+536 GADSDLKPISLT

-570 MIVLQDRWFMCSEGQ
+570 MIVLQDRWLMCSEGQ

-600 AASAELQ
+600 SASADLQ

>member
-44 ARNQVQSELTEAIEQ
+44 ARSQVQSELTEAIEEAQ
-59 AKERSDYLVSISEE
+59 ERSDYLVSISEE
-73 LQARRQQVSK
+73 LQARRQQVGK
-83 QIDLRRSELAR
+83 QIELRRSELAR
-94 AEDHIERLEKD
+94 AEDHIERLEKE
-105 LLEAQAR
+105 LLETQAR
-112 LEKLEDM
+112 LQKLDDM

-125 KANDPA
+125 KATDPSKIA
-131 RIQEL
+131 AL
-136 KDQIEKQKL
+136 KDRIEEQKL
-145 RLAEAIAER
+145 RLAEAIANR

-195 SIEDLGPPHGPGNPL
+195 SIEELGPPHGPGSPL

-242 EGIASYAL
+242 DGIASYAL

-274 FPEGIPELKTD
+274 FPEGIPELKAD
-285 LVRALGVA
+285 LVRALDVA
-293 KDRQRSLVAA
+293 KDRQRALVAA
-303 LPARYSRNPFATKTE
+303 LPARYSRNPFATKTDQ
-318 ETWDSIDAE
+318 TWDSIDAD
-327 LARGANRSEAIARG
+327 LPRGANRSEAIARG
-341 SQVGKDSGMGQDRRW
+341 SQVGKDSGVEQDRRW
-356 EMIEQLPASSLGR
+356 EMIEQLPAGSLGR
-369 SDSNRISSG
+369 SDRNGPSSEVI
-378 SMPAGKELGSEGSGL
+378 PAGKELGSGGSGAGSSVEPDWSTAQGDRSQEERSGGDSSGGEGSG
-393 GSSVQAE
+393 G
-400 TWRAQGDGSG
+400 
-410 RDGSGQ
+410 
-416 DGSRRDGS
+416 
-424 RRERSGVE
+424 
-432 GTGAEGSGAEGSEGG
+432 EGSQGG
-447 GSEGGGS
+447 GSQ
-454 EVEGSMSPTSGGA
+454 VEGSMSPTSGGA
-467 RSSANRFSGSTSGSS
+467 RSSANRFSASSSGSS
-482 GGAASLEQSPQDEQM
+482 GGSASLEESPQDEQM

-505 IKQQASE
+505 IKQQAGE
-512 SFPGSRASAGAS
+512 SLPGARASSASAAAS
-524 ASASSGESKKTS
+524 ASESKKKAS
-536 GADSELKPISLT
+536 GADSDLKPISLT

-570 MIVLQDRWFMCSEGQ
+570 IIVLQDRWLMCSEGQ

-667 R
+667 K

>member
-44 ARNQVQSELTEAIEQ
+44 ARNQVQSELTEAIEE

-73 LQARRQQVSK
+73 LQARRQQVGK
-83 QIDLRRSELAR
+83 QIELRRSELAR

-136 KDQIEKQKL
+136 KDQIEAQML

-274 FPEGIPELKTD
+274 FPDGIPELKTD

-293 KDRQRSLVAA
+293 KDRQRALVAA
-303 LPARYSRNPFATKTE
+303 LPAKYSRNPFATKTE
-318 ETWDSIDAE
+318 ETWDSIDAD
-327 LARGANRSEAIARG
+327 LARGANRSESIARG
-341 SQVGKDSGMGQDRRW
+341 SQVGKDSGIEQDRRW

-369 SDSNRISSG
+369 SDSNGSS
-378 SMPAGKELGSEGSGL
+378 SRLMPAGKELGSGGSGV
-393 GSSVQAE
+393 GSTVEAE
-400 TWRAQGDGSG
+400 TSTAQGDGSRG
-410 RDGSGQ
+410 D
-416 DGSRRDGS
+416 
-424 RRERSGVE
+424 RSGSE
-432 GTGAEGSGAEGSEGG
+432 GTGAEGSGADGTQGG
-447 GSEGGGS
+447 GSQ
-454 EVEGSMSPTSGGA
+454 VEGSMSPTSGGE
-467 RSSANRFSGSTSGSS
+467 RSSSNRFSASSSGSS
-482 GGAASLEQSPQDEQM
+482 GGSASLEQSPEDEQM
-497 QQAMQEQA
+497 QRAMQEQA
-505 IKQQASE
+505 IKQQAGE
-512 SFPGSRASAGAS
+512 SLPGSRVSSASSASAG
-524 ASASSGESKKTS
+524 ESKKKTS
-536 GADSELKPISLT
+536 GADSDLKPISLT

-570 MIVLQDRWFMCSEGQ
+570 IIVLQDRWLMCSEGQ

-667 R
+667 K

>member
-369 SDSNRISSG
+369 SDSNGISSG
-378 SMPAGKELGSEGSGL
+378 SMPAGKELGSEGSGV

-410 RDGSGQ
+410 RDGSG
-416 DGSRRDGS
+416 
-424 RRERSGVE
+424 RERSGAE
-432 GTGAEGSGAEGSEGG
+432 GSGTEGSGAEGSGGG

-454 EVEGSMSPTSGGA
+454 QIEGSMSPTSGGA

-512 SFPGSRASAGAS
+512 SSPGSRASGAS

-570 MIVLQDRWFMCSEGQ
+570 MIVLQDRWLMCSEGQ

>member
-34 VINVTNSRAS
+34 VINVANSRAS
-44 ARNQVQSELTEAIEQ
+44 ARNQVQSELTEAIEE

-73 LQARRQQVSK
+73 LQARRQQVGK
-83 QIDLRRSELAR
+83 QIELRRSELAR

-136 KDQIEKQKL
+136 KDQIEAQKL

-274 FPEGIPELKTD
+274 FPDGIPELKTD

-293 KDRQRSLVAA
+293 KDRQRALVAA
-303 LPARYSRNPFATKTE
+303 LPAKYSRNPFATKTE
-318 ETWDSIDAE
+318 ETWDSIDAD
-327 LARGANRSEAIARG
+327 LARGANRSESIARG
-341 SQVGKDSGMGQDRRW
+341 SQVGKDSGIEQDRRW

-369 SDSNRISSG
+369 SDSNGSSSG
-378 SMPAGKELGSEGSGL
+378 LMPAGKELGSGGSGV
-393 GSSVQAE
+393 GSTVEAE
-400 TWRAQGDGSG
+400 TSTAQGDGSRG
-410 RDGSGQ
+410 D
-416 DGSRRDGS
+416 
-424 RRERSGVE
+424 RSGSE
-432 GTGAEGSGAEGSEGG
+432 GTGSEGTGSEGTQ
-447 GSEGGGS
+447 GGGS
-454 EVEGSMSPTSGGA
+454 QVEGSMSPTSGGA
-467 RSSANRFSGSTSGSS
+467 RSSSNRFSASSSGSS
-482 GGAASLEQSPQDEQM
+482 GGSASLEQSPEDEQM
-497 QQAMQEQA
+497 QRAMQEQA
-505 IKQQASE
+505 IKQQAGE
-512 SFPGSRASAGAS
+512 SLPGSRASSASS
-524 ASASSGESKKTS
+524 ASAGESKKKTS
-536 GADSELKPISLT
+536 GADSDLKPISLT

-570 MIVLQDRWFMCSEGQ
+570 IIVLQDRWLMCSEGQ

-667 R
+667 K